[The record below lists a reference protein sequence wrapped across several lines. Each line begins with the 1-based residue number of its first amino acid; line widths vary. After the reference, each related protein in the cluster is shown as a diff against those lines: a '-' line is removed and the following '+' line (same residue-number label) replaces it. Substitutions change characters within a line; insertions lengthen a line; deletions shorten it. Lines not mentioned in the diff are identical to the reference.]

1 MPDLT
6 QVQGNPSS
14 AIESNYRELMSIQDP
29 DQLKARL
36 LEIVT
41 PFVGKSYS
49 EQNFRKMKMILS
61 RIEDLTDLY
70 RYISNFMLSGAGM
83 SVAES
88 DVAAV
93 AGILTEGRSYMTPKQ
108 ARLMT
113 LARSYGFHVTFKN

>member
-6 QVQGNPSS
+6 QVKGNPSS
-14 AIESNYRELMSIQDP
+14 AIEANYRELMAIQDP
-29 DQLKARL
+29 EQLKAKL
-36 LEIVT
+36 LDVVT
-41 PFVGKSYS
+41 PFVGKSFS
-49 EQNFRKMKMILS
+49 EGNFRKMQMTLAKILD
-61 RIEDLTDLY
+61 ITDLQ

-93 AGILTEGRSYMTPKQ
+93 AGILAEGRNYITPQQ

-113 LARSYGFHVTFKN
+113 LVRGYGFHVTFKS

>member
-6 QVQGNPSS
+6 QIKGNPSS
-14 AIESNYRELMSIQDP
+14 AIEANYRELMSIQDP
-29 DQLKARL
+29 DQLKAKL

-49 EQNFRKMKMILS
+49 ETNFRKMRMILAK
-61 RIEDLTDLY
+61 IIDLPDLQK
-70 RYISNFMLSGAGM
+70 YISNFMLSGAGM

-93 AGILTEGRSYMTPKQ
+93 AGILAEGKNYMTPRQ

-113 LARSYGFHVTFKN
+113 LARCYGFHVTIN